1 MAYTKT
7 NWVNDQTELN
17 AENMNHIEDG
27 IYNSQ
32 NVEIIAISDEAPS
45 QCATGDKYYNTED
58 NLIYTATGT
67 NTWSEDGEEPISGIF
82 YILFS
87 EQSSYSY
94 DGTTLVSVGGGTE
107 DIIISDTEPTEE
119 GVKIWIDTGEISNRA
134 SEITNS
140 YSTSTGIGYSANY
153 VNNLLKTTIGTM
165 TYNTTY
171 FNTPVFNKISKS
183 GNVVSIYFI
192 AQKKADW
199 SGNADIITGL
209 PSNSFGDNFRFSAHI
224 GDDEYIP
231 ATTSS
236 RIMLWTQINGTSIR
250 CYNGAIA
257 NNKYVHINLT
267 YITND

>member
-1 MAYTKT
+1 MQRINFEDTTITKQPYVT
-7 NWVNDQTELN
+7 IDNVDYEVQEGTYQGGTDLDADTFNTLQDN
-17 AENMNHIEDG
+17 IEEAL
-27 IYNSQ
+27 S
-32 NVEIIAISDEAPS
+32 NVGGNEIAISE
-45 QCATGDKYYNTED
+45 
-58 NLIYTATGT
+58 
-67 NTWSEDGEEPISGIF
+67 
-82 YILFS
+82 
-87 EQSSYSY
+87 
-94 DGTTLVSVGGGTE
+94 
-107 DIIISDTEPTEE
+107 TEPTTETT
-119 GVKIWIDTGEISNRA
+119 KLWINNGEIGTPA

-153 VNNLLKTTIGTM
+153 INNLLKTTIGTM

-171 FNTPVFNKISKS
+171 FNTPVFNKISRS

-209 PSNSFGDNFRFSAHI
+209 PANSFGDNFRFSAHI

-257 NNKYVHINLT
+257 NNKYVHISLT
-267 YITND
+267 YIAND